1 MHYLDNAATTQTL
14 PEAVQAAVQAMTQV
28 YGNPSSLHAM
38 GLQASHLLTQSRN
51 TVACAMGV
59 LPECILFTSCGTE
72 STNTALQGVAYLHRH
87 QKGHII
93 TTAIEH
99 AATLQTVKQLEAQGF
114 RVTRLAPD
122 SSGHIPVTALDD
134 ALTDDTIL
142 LSCQLV
148 NNEIGTRQPVEAL
161 GERLK
166 VVCPHALFH
175 IDAVQGLGKVRLM
188 PQRWHCDLMSVSG
201 HKIGAP
207 KGIGA
212 LFIRK
217 GLHLP
222 SLLFGGGQENGLRS
236 GTEPLPNIAA
246 FAVAC
251 THCVREFDA
260 HYAHVTALADALKQE
275 IAARFP
281 TIRWN
286 GVNDV
291 PHILNLS
298 VPGCQSEV
306 LMRVLE
312 AEQVYVSTGSA
323 CSKGRQSGVLKALGL
338 PKEQIDSAIR
348 VSFAPTNTRE
358 DVIAFV
364 QAVQKGIQYLT

>member
-14 PEAVQAAVQAMTQV
+14 PAAAQAAVQVMTQI

-38 GLQASHLLTQSRN
+38 GLQAFHLLTQSRN
-51 TVACAMGV
+51 TVARAMGV
-59 LPECILFTSCGTE
+59 PPECIYFTSSGTE
-72 STNTALQGVAYLHRH
+72 STNMALQGVAYLHRH
-87 QKGHII
+87 KKGHII

-99 AATLQTVKQLEAQGF
+99 AATLQTVKQLEEQGF

-122 SSGHIPVTALDD
+122 SSGHIPVAALDD

-142 LSCQLV
+142 FSCQLV

-161 GERLK
+161 GQRLK
-166 VVCPHALFH
+166 TVCPNALFH
-175 IDAVQGLGKVRLM
+175 IDAVQGLGKVRLT
-188 PQRWHCDLMSVSG
+188 PQQWYCDLMSVSG

-212 LFIRK
+212 LFIRR

-222 SLLFGGGQENGLRS
+222 PLLFGGGQENGLRS

-251 THCVREFDA
+251 EHCVRAFDA
-260 HYAHVTALADALKQE
+260 HYAHVTALAEALKQE
-275 IAARFP
+275 VAARFP

-286 GVNDV
+286 GINDV

-298 VPGCQSEV
+298 VPGCRSEV
-306 LMRVLE
+306 LMRILE
-312 AEQVYVSTGSA
+312 SQQVYVSSGSA

-338 PKEQIDSAIR
+338 PKMQIDSAIR
-348 VSFAPTNTRE
+348 VSFAPTNTQE
-358 DVIAFV
+358 DVTAFV